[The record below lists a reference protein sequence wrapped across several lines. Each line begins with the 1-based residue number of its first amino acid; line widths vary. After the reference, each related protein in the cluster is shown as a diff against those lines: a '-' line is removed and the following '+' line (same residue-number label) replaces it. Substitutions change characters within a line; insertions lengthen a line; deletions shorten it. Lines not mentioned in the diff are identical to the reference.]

1 MLSERGR
8 VVRRSRRAHNP
19 EIGGSNPS
27 PAIGSDMNINADLH
41 IHSHFSAATSPR
53 MDLPT
58 LAVEARRKGIQL
70 LGTGDCL
77 HPKWLQEV
85 RELEEQD
92 GLFLFTSAD
101 AADETGG
108 AVTTAFVLT
117 AEVEDLRRVH
127 HLLIVP
133 AISKAEELYES
144 FRPYSPDI
152 DSDGRPSLRL
162 SGAEIAEQARDAG
175 ALIGP
180 CHAFTPWTAL
190 YAYHDSL
197 TDCYG
202 DMAGYLSFVELG
214 LSADSSYADRIAELR
229 DLTFLTN
236 SDAHSPYPIR
246 LAREFNRFQMEG
258 MSFTELQAAIQRERG
273 RKSVLNVGFPPQE
286 GKYNESACIR
296 CYTHYSL
303 TEAIAGR
310 WRCDCGGLIKK
321 GVRDRVNELADCD
334 GAHPEHRPPYLH
346 LIPLAE
352 VIGLAVQKSPS
363 SKTVQQVWEA
373 LLAEFSTEVTV
384 LIDTPLD
391 SLEGTH
397 FEFNATALERVVEA
411 IRAFRDGKIW
421 ILPGGGGKYGAIQLM
436 TDTGEETREQGED
449 GPALE
454 QEREN
459 GRKKQLSLFDF

>member
-1 MLSERGR
+1 
-8 VVRRSRRAHNP
+8 
-19 EIGGSNPS
+19 
-27 PAIGSDMNINADLH
+27 
-41 IHSHFSAATSPR
+41 

-92 GLFLFTSAD
+92 GIFFFTPAG
-101 AADETGG
+101 ETGG
-108 AVTTAFVLT
+108 DTTLAFVLT
-117 AEVEDLRRVH
+117 VEVEDLRRVH

-133 AISKAEELYES
+133 SISKAEELYES

-162 SGAEIAEQARDAG
+162 SGSEIAEYARDAE

-202 DMAGYLSFVELG
+202 DMVGYLSFVELG
-214 LSADSSYADRIAELR
+214 LSADSSYADRIEELHA
-229 DLTFLTN
+229 LTFLTN

-258 MSFTELQAAIQRERG
+258 LSFEELKAAIQRERG
-273 RKSVLNVGFPPQE
+273 RKSMLNVGFPPQE

-303 TEAIAGR
+303 TEAVARR

-321 GVRDRVNELADCD
+321 GVRDRVSELADCD
-334 GAHPEHRPPYLH
+334 GTHPEHRPPYLH

-352 VIGLAVQKSPS
+352 VIGLAVRKSPS
-363 SKTVQQVWEA
+363 SKTVQQIWESF
-373 LLAEFSTEVTV
+373 LAKFGSEVTV
-384 LIDTPLD
+384 LIDAPMD
-391 SLEGTH
+391 SIKGAH
-397 FEFNATALERVVEA
+397 FELNSADLERVVEA
-411 IRAFRDGKIW
+411 ITAFRTGMIR
-421 ILPGGGGKYGAIQLM
+421 ISPGGGGKYGVIQLA
-436 TDTGEETREQGED
+436 TESALDTQERGEELLMAEHEPEKR
-449 GPALE
+449 
-454 QEREN
+454 
-459 GRKKQLSLFDF
+459 RKKQLSLFDF

>member
-1 MLSERGR
+1 M
-8 VVRRSRRAHNP
+8 
-19 EIGGSNPS
+19 I
-27 PAIGSDMNINADLH
+27 INADLH
-41 IHSHFSAATSPR
+41 IHSHYSAATSPS

-58 LAVEARRKGIQL
+58 LATEAARKGIRL

-77 HPKWLQEV
+77 HPRWLQEIKT
-85 RELEEQD
+85 LEERS
-92 GLFLFTSAD
+92 GFFYLKP
-101 AADETGG
+101 
-108 AVTTAFVLT
+108 AVAGNNTHTDFVLT
-117 AEVEDLRRVH
+117 VEVEDTRRVH

-144 FRPYSPDI
+144 FRAYSRDI

-162 SGAEIAEQARDAG
+162 NGAEIAELARDAE

-197 TDCYG
+197 KACYG
-202 DMAGYLSFVELG
+202 DMVDYVSFVELG
-214 LSADSSYADRIAELR
+214 LSADSSYADRIEELHG
-229 DLTFLTN
+229 LTFLTN

-246 LAREFNRFQMEG
+246 LAREFNRFHVEDMG
-258 MSFTELQAAIQRERG
+258 FDELKAAITRERG
-273 RKSVLNVGFPPQE
+273 RTPVLNVGFPPQE

-303 TEAIAGR
+303 NEAIARR

-352 VIGLAVQKSPS
+352 IIGLAVQKSAS
-363 SKTVQQVWEA
+363 SKAVQKIWES
-373 LLAEFSTEVTV
+373 LLAEFGNEVTV
-384 LIDTPLD
+384 LIDAPMYSIEAAHFD
-391 SLEGTH
+391 SSSD
-397 FEFNATALERVVEA
+397 APKRVGEA
-411 IRAFRDGKIW
+411 IKAFREGQVR
-421 ILPGGGGKYGAIQLM
+421 ILPGGGGKYGVIELIRPGTREEAIEK
-436 TDTGEETREQGED
+436 GEELVLEQDRGREQ
-449 GPALE
+449 
-454 QEREN
+454 
-459 GRKKQLSLFDF
+459 KKQLSLLDF